1 MSFDAWRA
9 DGTLALFGHFGWS
22 APVVCFRVHL
32 MMKILTVARVFA
44 FVLFLFVPAISV
56 MLFAGF
62 VLHSTY
68 WFKWLG
74 LPVLLVNG
82 AILFV
87 QPIKSLIGL
96 QLIKMGRGG

>member
-1 MSFDAWRA
+1 
-9 DGTLALFGHFGWS
+9 
-22 APVVCFRVHL
+22 
-32 MMKILTVARVFA
+32 
-44 FVLFLFVPAISV
+44 
-56 MLFAGF
+56 
-62 VLHSTY
+62 LHSTY

>member
-1 MSFDAWRA
+1 
-9 DGTLALFGHFGWS
+9 
-22 APVVCFRVHL
+22 
-32 MMKILTVARVFA
+32 MKIFTVLRVFA

-68 WFKWLG
+68 WFKVLG
-74 LPVLLVNG
+74 LPVLLANG

-87 QPIKSLIGL
+87 QPIKSFVGL
-96 QLIKMGRGG
+96 QLTKMGNAN